1 MPGVF
6 DATVIRHKLNDLFRI
21 NHGVADSI
29 HRRFEH
35 HGERDT
41 EWRQHGPIFV
51 HHTEEGPTLV
61 KLEFEADLGG
71 DHDTQER
78 FIAQKLEE
86 AQAVLASM
94 VREGEEYHLVL
105 EERPHL
111 SEDGVASN
119 RVTYVMKGIIVQS
132 DPVER
137 SDLDVH
143 DLHIKPR

>member
-6 DATVIRHKLNDLFRI
+6 DATMVKHKINELFRI

-29 HRRFEH
+29 HKRFEH

-61 KLEFEADLGG
+61 KFEFEADLGG
-71 DHDTQER
+71 DHEAQER

-86 AQAVLASM
+86 AQAALASM
-94 VREGEEYHLVL
+94 VREGEEYHLTL
-105 EERPHL
+105 EERPHI
-111 SEDGVASN
+111 STDGGSSHG
-119 RVTYVMKGIIVQS
+119 VTYVMKGIIVQR

-137 SDLDVH
+137 SENM
-143 DLHIKPR
+143 DLHIEPR

>member
-6 DATVIRHKLNDLFRI
+6 DATIVKDKINEVFRL

-29 HRRFEH
+29 HQRFEH

-61 KLEFEADLGG
+61 KFEFEADLTG
-71 DHDTQER
+71 DHASQEK
-78 FIAQKLEE
+78 FIQEKLDE
-86 AQAVLASM
+86 AQAVLSSM

-105 EERPHL
+105 EERPHI
-111 SEDGVASN
+111 SETGGDPH
-119 RVTYVMKGIIVQS
+119 RVTYVMKGVVVQS

-137 SDLDVH
+137 SENM